1 MQAWRMASTPLSHF
15 APSTIPRS
23 MHASS
28 RDDRGIEA
36 APHRHRHKIPHVA
49 AMIVTYVFATYEL
62 AINESSLRHIMIFH

>member
-1 MQAWRMASTPLSHF
+1 MANGKYPAF
-15 APSTIPRS
+15 ALRPVHDSPVDARVG
-23 MHASS
+23 
-28 RDDRGIEA
+28 RGDRGIEA